1 MFFAVWPPQ
10 AAAGSLERWAT
21 AAQRDAGGRVVK
33 REAIHLTL
41 AFIGEA
47 DPEKAAVA
55 AGGVRG
61 ACHELPI
68 EQAHY
73 WPHNHIVWAGPLE
86 TPPALGTLADD
97 LARALKRSGF
107 ELEERAFSAHV
118 TLIRKARVKEALPL
132 LPAVSWPVEEFV
144 LVRSELSAEGAR
156 YAVLRRFRLG

>member
-1 MFFAVWPPQ
+1 LFFAVWPPQ

-21 AAQRDAGGRVVK
+21 AAQREAGGRVVK

-41 AFIGEA
+41 AFLGEA
-47 DPEKAAVA
+47 DPEKAAAA

-73 WPHNHIVWAGPLE
+73 WPHNHIVWVGPLE

-97 LARALKRSGF
+97 LARVLERSGF

-118 TLIRKARVKEALPL
+118 TLIRKARARVALPV
-132 LPAVSWPVEEFV
+132 LPAIAWPVDAFA
-144 LVRSELSAEGAR
+144 LVRSDLSAEGAS
-156 YAVLRRFRLG
+156 YTVLRRFKLD